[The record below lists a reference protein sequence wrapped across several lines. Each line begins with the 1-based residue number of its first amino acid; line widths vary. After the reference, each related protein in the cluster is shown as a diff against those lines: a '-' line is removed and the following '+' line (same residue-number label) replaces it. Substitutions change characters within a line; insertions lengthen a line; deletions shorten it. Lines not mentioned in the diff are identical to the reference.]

1 MESILTFPVRNTSD
15 WMDGADTFCS
25 ALGQHELADGFGL
38 ASSACGF
45 AGIFRDAAMCADA
58 AKDIASSFKD
68 SSVSVVPGVKSLVQG
83 AALAGYD
90 ASKIA
95 HFSSAV
101 GASREIPWAHTA
113 GKGYCLGVVAAI
125 GLYDDAE
132 VLRKETKSS
141 NPLQK
146 SRLEKKWWTHAF
158 NAGANLSTLIYA
170 VSVVAGLVLAPAVGI
185 FLATSY
191 LVCAVASYVFTKDIE
206 NMERGW
212 RR

>member
-15 WMDGADTFCS
+15 WMDGAGTLCS

-58 AKDIASSFKD
+58 AKGIVFSLKI
-68 SSVSVVPGVKSLVQG
+68 SSVSVVPSVKNLVQG

-113 GKGYCLGVVAAI
+113 GKGYCLGIAAAI
-125 GLYDDAE
+125 GLYDDAV
-132 VLRKETKSS
+132 VLRQETTQS
-141 NPLQK
+141 NFLRQQ
-146 SRLEKKWWTHAF
+146 RQEKRRWVAAF

-170 VSVVAGLVLAPAVGI
+170 VSVVAGLVLAPKVGI
-185 FLATSY
+185 FFATSY
-191 LVCAVASYVFTKDIE
+191 LVCAIASYVFTKDIE
-206 NMERGW
+206 NMEIAAG
-212 RR
+212 